1 MDEKVKYSGWLI
13 TATEE
18 SWTSRFNYDKFDK
31 FMDMIFKDLYIYYC
45 YNEEFNDRKQKCLY
59 IFIEFKK
66 PKRVDYLQH
75 IFVGCHIEPRKV
87 DVYRT
92 RRYIQKENLIGDR
105 DNSIKPFKEVGNI
118 KDIVD
123 NHELEESFL
132 DLNSNDQAKRQTEFE
147 KLLKFYNDLGF
158 NGIRFKTNDGLES
171 LIMFNDVYLLDVK
184 DSYMLKHNSNSKE
197 FSAVNFEEYEQ
208 KLIEFMN
215 EFDLYDLDDEFIDI
229 NDFVKVPKMKF
240 RIFGDFLFLRRITNV
255 DFQKCKYISEF
266 TRGNKN
272 VTINL
277 KEIKDIKPI
286 YSKRAVT
293 NNRIKQFLG
302 ERDVVIM
309 H

>member
-59 IFIEFKK
+59 IFVEFKK
-66 PKRVDYLQH
+66 PKRIDYLQN

-105 DNSIKPFKEVGNI
+105 ENSIKPFKEVGNI

-123 NHELEESFL
+123 NHELEENFL
-132 DLNSNDQAKRQTEFE
+132 DLNTDQVKKHSEFE

-158 NGIRFKTNDGLES
+158 NGVRFTTRDGLES

-184 DSYMLKHNSNSKE
+184 DSYMLKYGTDIKE